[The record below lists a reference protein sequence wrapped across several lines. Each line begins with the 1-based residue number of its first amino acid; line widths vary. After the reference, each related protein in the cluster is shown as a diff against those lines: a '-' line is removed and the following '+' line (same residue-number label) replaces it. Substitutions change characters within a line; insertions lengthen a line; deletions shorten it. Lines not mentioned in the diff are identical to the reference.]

1 MPPEPER
8 EFSADAGDYM
18 DATVQEGKAWF
29 AAQRELIALTLYE
42 KAGQATGALL
52 VGLLVAVP
60 LLAFLL
66 FASVALALWL
76 GGLFGS
82 TAWGFLATGGLYLLV
97 ALVVRFLARD
107 AIRDALTLNVINS
120 FHDGQD

>member
-1 MPPEPER
+1 MPPETER

-29 AAQRELIALTLYE
+29 AAQREVIALTLYE

-82 TAWGFLATGGLYLLV
+82 TAWGCLATGGLYLLV